1 MATGG
6 LFALVIAAV
15 IAIAIWSYQRN
26 QKRVRALQQYAAANG
41 WAYVGRDDRQWMRW
55 QQAPFNDG
63 FDRRAL
69 NVLTGHHRGYDMV
82 AFDYAY
88 KTRTSDGR
96 GNSSTQTHRYRVCA
110 LAMQT
115 WLPSLEVG
123 PENVL
128 TRLGNVMG
136 MHDIELESEDFNRRF
151 RVRANDRKF
160 AYDVLSPITIQKLMA
175 MPAYHWRIDGQTIVS
190 WEAGTL
196 EIPDLLARLAAL
208 ATVLEGV
215 PEFVWHDNGVPK
227 TNQIVSPPGTAGG
240 PAMTGDP
247 L

>member
-1 MATGG
+1 MAPGG
-6 LFALVIAAV
+6 LFAIVIIAV
-15 IAIAIWSYQRN
+15 VAFAIWSYKRN
-26 QKRVRALQQYAAANG
+26 QKRVGALQQYALASG
-41 WAYVGRDDRQWMRW
+41 WAYVGRDDRQWTRW
-55 QQAPFNDG
+55 QQAPFNEG

-69 NVLTGHHRGYDMV
+69 NVLTGHHGGHDMV
-82 AFDYAY
+82 AFDYTY

-96 GNSSTQTHRYRVCA
+96 GNSSTQTHHYRVCA
-110 LAMQT
+110 LAMKT

-123 PENVL
+123 PENAL

-151 RVRANDRKF
+151 RVRANDHKF
-160 AYDVLSPITIQKLMA
+160 AYDVLSPLTIQKLLA

-190 WEAGTL
+190 WGLGTL
-196 EIPDLLARLAAL
+196 DIPDLLPRLAAL
-208 ATVLEGV
+208 AAVVDGI
-215 PEFVWHDNGVPK
+215 PEFVWHDNGVPQ
-227 TNQIVSPPGTAGG
+227 TNRIVAPPETAGG